1 MDDYNPLDA
10 FIDFSESSHD
20 ADDGKSD
27 RTDSSYRLSQKR
39 SLNEISEDTI
49 VDEKESLKA
58 GLNKPIA
65 KDSFGM
71 RMLEKMGFK
80 QGGGLG
86 KDGNG
91 IKEPIQIKVKS
102 NKQGIGS
109 EESERRRKEEE
120 NYNRNL
126 KIIRDQLL
134 YNMRKQQFAERVK
147 ERENQKS
154 VIRDLR
160 QAQFAIEVL
169 DEKHGRSSNPLLI
182 ADDDECDIDV
192 LSMHLRKMIE
202 YLRSTYFY
210 CIYCGC
216 EYNDEQDLASSCP
229 GWTRDVH

>member
-10 FIDFSESSHD
+10 FLDSSESNHD

-27 RTDSSYRLSQKR
+27 RTENSYRSSQKR
-39 SLNEISEDTI
+39 SLGELSEEPF
-49 VDEKESLKA
+49 VDEKKSLHA
-58 GLNKPIA
+58 GLNRPIGA
-65 KDSFGM
+65 GSFGM

-80 QGGGLG
+80 QGEGLG
-86 KDGNG
+86 KDGSG
-91 IKEPIQIKVKS
+91 IKEPIPIKMKS

-109 EESERRRKEEE
+109 EESEKRKKEEE

-126 KIIRDQLL
+126 KIIRDQLQ

-147 ERENQKS
+147 ERENQKK

-216 EYNDEQDLASSCP
+216 EYNDEQDLATSCP

>member
-10 FIDFSESSHD
+10 FIDSSESSHD

-109 EESERRRKEEE
+109 EESEMRRKEEE

-147 ERENQKS
+147 ERENH
-154 VIRDLR
+154 VRR
-160 QAQFAIEVL
+160 Q
-169 DEKHGRSSNPLLI
+169 D
-182 ADDDECDIDV
+182 
-192 LSMHLRKMIE
+192 
-202 YLRSTYFY
+202 
-210 CIYCGC
+210 
-216 EYNDEQDLASSCP
+216 P
-229 GWTRDVH
+229 GMQRVRQ